1 METVRPVVEKSGVGY
16 GKVTPLRH
24 LYKWRACSSLW
35 RLLVPGWKDG
45 DVDPQVDIS
54 IGYLEGVGDYMGVW
68 VLMSPKH
75 PRWDNVWKVANH
87 SLKKLVGR
95 NPKWEAGTGE
105 ADDWSIWV
113 VTVPLTDLLAA
124 EDQQRALADFVRAAL
139 HDLKVTGAIDALKSA
154 VGRPTKGT
162 RKK

>member
-1 METVRPVVEKSGVGY
+1 
-16 GKVTPLRH
+16 
-24 LYKWRACSSLW
+24 
-35 RLLVPGWKDG
+35 
-45 DVDPQVDIS
+45 
-54 IGYLEGVGDYMGVW
+54 
-68 VLMSPKH
+68 
-75 PRWDNVWKVANH
+75 VANH